1 VNQIKLLLIICLAA
15 FNSTPALAH
24 RLQVFAS
31 ADGVEIVG
39 TAYFAGGVKAAGATI
54 LIQDAAAQPL
64 ATLTTAADGSFR
76 YRAQTASD
84 HLVIADSGDGHQAQW
99 LVTAAELA
107 GLNRPISN
115 PPNPPFSKGGSDA
128 SFSNGGFSKSPP
140 FEKGGAGGISAAQL
154 AAIEQAVARQIRPL
168 REELAAAAGRASF
181 RDVLG
186 GIGYIFG
193 LTGILLWWRH
203 RKPPRS

>member
-1 VNQIKLLLIICLAA
+1 MLICLGAIS
-15 FNSTPALAH
+15 STPALAH

-39 TAYFAGGVKAAGATI
+39 SAYFAGGAKAAGATI

-107 GLNRPISN
+107 GLNPQL
-115 PPNPPFSKGGSDA
+115 PNLKSSQPTVSKGLVE
-128 SFSNGGFSKSPP
+128 PTP
-140 FEKGGAGGISAAQL
+140 LETAQL

-168 REELAAAAGRASF
+168 REELAAAAARASF

-193 LTGILLWWRH
+193 FTGILLWWRH
-203 RKPPRS
+203 RNPPRS